1 MTLRE
6 YRRFLLLT
14 LKYAGYYDW
23 IGDMLV
29 YKAHSEDFKKPIDF
43 GDRIEVRVCSIWD
56 VLNSLTIANPQRFA
70 TSEEKYD
77 VCFYSFNDLLRMS
90 GSTEEEIE
98 EVFVAKEMEVG
109 MVTVHEGRFLRC
121 VEATEC
127 AGCVFYDG
135 DCAKWTKET
144 KFRCRSHE
152 RHDGLRVKFIR
163 TRV

>member
-1 MTLRE
+1 MTLRD

-29 YKAHSEDFKKPIDF
+29 YKAHSEAFQKPIDF
-43 GDRIEVRVCSIWD
+43 GGGTEVRVGSIWE
-56 VLNSLTIANPQRFA
+56 VLNNLTIANPQRFA

-109 MVTVHEGRFLRC
+109 MVTVLDLEEEEERFLRC
-121 VEATEC
+121 VEATE
-127 AGCVFYDG
+127 GG
-135 DCAKWTKET
+135 D
-144 KFRCRSHE
+144 
-152 RHDGLRVKFIR
+152 LNL
-163 TRV
+163 